1 MGINEEEA
9 WLHHTVKDF
18 EYVVTSGKYGV
29 LFFDLLGDD
38 AKQVLRNMFTAE
50 DNNLKVVPYEEDF
63 ALERV

>member
-9 WLHHTVKDF
+9 WLHHTIKDF

-50 DNNLKVVPYEEDF
+50 DNNFKVVPYEEDF
-63 ALERV
+63 ALEKV